1 MSMKNPAHPGALVRG
16 NIEELGLTTA
26 KAAEALGVTRQQLH
40 NVITARSAVSPEM
53 AVRFEKGFGG
63 SADMWL
69 KMQANY
75 DLAAVRARD
84 SEINVTRLVAAE

>member
-1 MSMKNPAHPGALVRG
+1 MKNPAHPGALVRG

>member
-1 MSMKNPAHPGALVRG
+1 
-16 NIEELGLTTA
+16 
-26 KAAEALGVTRQQLH
+26 
-40 NVITARSAVSPEM
+40 M

-75 DLAAVRARD
+75 GLAAIRARD
-84 SEINVTRLVAAE
+84 SEIIVTRLVAAE